1 MRKYEL
7 YLIEENV
14 ALHYNGKEK
23 MIYNLFFEHTNTK
36 DSTLKAILKKQ
47 IDYITRP
54 IPEWKIQQ
62 VLLMELQ
69 KKSWF
74 QHNVEGYYIKND
86 NLSSAMLSILNN
98 CLQIKANG
106 YYDAEL
112 VFFELLHKYEPNF
125 LAIDIEN
132 GRYGWLKPIKQR
144 NFV

>member
-7 YLIEENV
+7 YLIEESV
-14 ALHYNGKEK
+14 ALHYNGKERL
-23 MIYNLFFEHTNTK
+23 IYNLFFEHTNTK

-54 IPEWKIQQ
+54 IPVWKMQQ

-69 KKSWF
+69 KKNWF
-74 QHNVEGYYIKND
+74 QQKADGYYIKND
-86 NLSSAMLSILNN
+86 NLSNAMLSILNN
-98 CLQIKANG
+98 CLHIKAEG
-106 YYDAEL
+106 YHDTEL

-125 LAIDIEN
+125 LAIDVEN